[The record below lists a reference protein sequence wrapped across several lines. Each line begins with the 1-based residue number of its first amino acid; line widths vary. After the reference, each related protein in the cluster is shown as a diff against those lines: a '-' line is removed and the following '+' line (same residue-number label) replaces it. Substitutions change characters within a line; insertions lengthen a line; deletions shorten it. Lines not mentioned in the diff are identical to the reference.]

1 MGTTVDQ
8 MLIEM
13 RKAKE
18 VGADV
23 VEIRLG
29 CLRNFNPHQD
39 LEILIKR
46 SPLPTLVTCRWN
58 AQRLSSNLV
67 HVCFTFWVHI
77 IQLVDYGSDGFGNL
91 SEQAHIYTIE
101 AVNLVSWSPFQSVT
115 SHWICWGMA
124 IWPASTYSSTYC
136 YQPLFEHVL
145 VEFLEAH
152 TCFRASNFI
161 KLTSLPC
168 ACPAIPLA

>member
-1 MGTTVDQ
+1 MSDIQTSTGGMRSSPTLLCTPLMGTTVDQ

-46 SPLPTLVTCRWN
+46 SPLPTLVTCR
-58 AQRLSSNLV
+58 
-67 HVCFTFWVHI
+67 
-77 IQLVDYGSDGFGNL
+77 
-91 SEQAHIYTIE
+91 
-101 AVNLVSWSPFQSVT
+101 
-115 SHWICWGMA
+115 
-124 IWPASTYSSTYC
+124 
-136 YQPLFEHVL
+136 
-145 VEFLEAH
+145 
-152 TCFRASNFI
+152 
-161 KLTSLPC
+161 
-168 ACPAIPLA
+168 